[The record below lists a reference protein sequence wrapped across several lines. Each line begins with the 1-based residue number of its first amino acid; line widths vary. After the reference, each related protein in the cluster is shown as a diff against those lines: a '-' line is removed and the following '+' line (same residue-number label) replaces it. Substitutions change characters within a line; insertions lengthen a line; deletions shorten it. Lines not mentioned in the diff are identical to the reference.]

1 MKTDFLLIFPFI
13 LAVFPFRLEAA
24 VNPSPGKGN
33 AGVSAADPL
42 ISRTRYDDAL
52 RVLEECLEED
62 PDTFDQVVSR
72 ARRIFRARN
81 EYADEADRLITLILE
96 DPDND
101 REIYETI
108 LRLER
113 FEQSRSD
120 SRLWFISSLKKSAEF
135 NYFRSVLDGI
145 LAESSRLAAESDF
158 AAAARTAAGGMW
170 LYRDAFFDGW
180 KDSPEITAAVSSAV
194 GRIESCAERFTS
206 PEFLRSLDGFAD
218 GFVRAVE
225 SGAAGA
231 SAFLERNSALSGGC
245 SAVIDGISDAAAEL
259 EAVLADIRLKSGDTS
274 DASFIPFVL
283 RLAGCGGESP
293 SSGIIGAVAG
303 LEASVF
309 AEMENSVV
317 SAMDKKCSAM
327 LAELPAPGADSAAA
341 AQTVRRYVPEIKGFS
356 ELLSGLYSM
365 DGRHGA
371 ERLPCEYISSL
382 SGALDL
388 TVSAVADLEDVTA
401 RADSLSMSSAVD
413 TGFTETASSLVRRTA
428 EISAAAP
435 DFDVAADSRAVYGA
449 LGEKYL
455 LWRDYLRG
463 GAESGV
469 SVLLGKSAEIYA
481 ATMLSEAVRLEE
493 MAESCSVYMTG
504 LDAPLEDGNSSA
516 VPEKRPGAG
525 TGSGSGLLYFY
536 PGIASSVLGSVI
548 AGAEGRISEAGEFI
562 GKMSAAAGEASPEF
576 GAIVSLSE
584 RLGALRDSASDL
596 KSAAD
601 GRMRLAA
608 LAENEAELRISESE
622 SALASGNFSLA
633 RRKLQEAMSKY
644 AESLEL
650 CDDVKIRESCDRK
663 MRVLDRRITDG
674 ENEVVVADV
683 RRLKNLAMDSYFAG
697 HFEEAER
704 CLLQA
709 AERWAVTNSGEN
721 GEISDML
728 VYVRTAVSMNTGRVL
743 SPGSPLYPEMSQ
755 LLSIAGL
762 CYESGC
768 RKLDGGDL
776 QGGYADLDRSL
787 ARIREVK
794 LVYPLNRDASVL
806 ALRISRRRNPEKF
819 LAEFGAKVSSA
830 AEMCRNGD
838 ERIRRE
844 GYADLLDCH
853 AVFPGYAGLEGL
865 LYDTEVA
872 LGIRRGRTSAGDMRK
887 SDGLVAEAAR
897 ISGAPGAG
905 GADFRNALEKLDAAL
920 SLNPDNNSAI
930 ILKDRISVRLGGTSG
945 VVLSVSD
952 ERLYQQ
958 AVMRLQNNDI
968 IGADAIALR
977 LLSDPGNSGS
987 GKLIELKKKIDARL

>member
-1 MKTDFLLIFPFI
+1 MKKDFLLIFPFI

-24 VNPSPGKGN
+24 GDLSPGKGN

-52 RVLEECLEED
+52 RILEECLDED

-72 ARRIFRARN
+72 TRRIFRARN

-96 DPDND
+96 EPGND

-145 LAESSRLAAESDF
+145 LAESSRLAAENDF
-158 AAAARTAAGGMW
+158 AAAAETAASGMW

-194 GRIESCAERFTS
+194 SRMESCTAVFTS
-206 PEFLRSLDGFAD
+206 PDFRRSLDDFAD

-231 SAFLERNSALSGGC
+231 SAFLERNSALYVGC
-245 SAVIDGISDAAAEL
+245 SSVMDGISEASAQL
-259 EAVLADIRLKSGDTS
+259 ESVLAAIRQDSGDTS

-283 RLAGCGGESP
+283 RLAGCRSESSP
-293 SSGIIGAVAG
+293 SGIMGAVAG

-309 AEMENSVV
+309 TEMENSVV
-317 SAMDKKCSAM
+317 SAMERKCSAM
-327 LAELPAPGADSAAA
+327 LSELPAPGVNSAAA
-341 AQTVRRYVPEIKGFS
+341 AQIARRYVPEIKAFS
-356 ELLSGLYSM
+356 DLLSGLYSM
-365 DGRHGA
+365 DGRRGA
-371 ERLPCEYISSL
+371 EKFPCEYISSL
-382 SGALDL
+382 SGALEL
-388 TVSAVADLEDVTA
+388 TVSAVAELEEVTA
-401 RADSLSMSSAVD
+401 CAGALSMIPAMD
-413 TGFTETASSLVRRTA
+413 AGFTETASSLVSRITG
-428 EISAAAP
+428 ISATAP
-435 DFDVAADSRAVYGA
+435 DFDVAADSRGIYGT

-455 LWRDYLRG
+455 LWRDCLRD
-463 GAESGV
+463 GAGSGV
-469 SVLLGKSAEIYA
+469 SVLLRESAETYA
-481 ATMLSEAVRLEE
+481 AAMLSETVRLEE
-493 MAESCSVYMTG
+493 KAESCSVYMTG
-504 LDAPLEDGNSSA
+504 LDAPLEGGDSSSA
-516 VPEKRPGAG
+516 PENRPDAG
-525 TGSGSGLLYFY
+525 TESGSSLLYFY
-536 PGIASSVLGSVI
+536 PGIASSVLDSVI
-548 AGAEGRISEAGEFI
+548 AGAESRISGAGEFI
-562 GKMSAAAGEASPEF
+562 GKMSAAAGNASLEF

-584 RLGALRDSASDL
+584 RLGTLRDSASVR

-601 GRMRLAA
+601 GRMRLAV
-608 LAENEAELRISESE
+608 LAENEAELRLSESE
-622 SALASGNFSLA
+622 SALTSGNFSLA

-644 AESLEL
+644 TESLEL
-650 CDDVKIRESCDRK
+650 CDDVKVRESCDRK

-743 SPGSPLYPEMSQ
+743 SPASPLYPEMSQ

-787 ARIREVK
+787 VRLREVK
-794 LVYPLNRDASVL
+794 LVYPLNSDASVL

-819 LAEFGAKVSSA
+819 LAEFGTKVSAA
-830 AEMCRNGD
+830 AEMCRSGD

-853 AVFPGYAGLEGL
+853 AVFPEYAGLDGL

-872 LGIRRGRTSAGDMRK
+872 LGIRRGRTSAGDRRK

-905 GADFRNALEKLDAAL
+905 GADFRSALEKLDAAL
-920 SLNPDNNSAI
+920 TLNPDNNSAI

-958 AVMRLQNNDI
+958 AVMRLQNNDVV
-968 IGADAIALR
+968 GADAIALR